1 MSRVTSAL
9 REIPR
14 CPLCGDD
21 HIEGTSRALPNLY
34 SEQLAIQL
42 GCEESEL
49 LDAVTNRQCETC
61 GLWYKDRWFHAS
73 DLQALFT
80 DLVPDHPKGW
90 DAVSDRFSE
99 AGFARELQ
107 DYQRALASSSTH
119 EAARHRRTLSSII
132 DSVVGLDPV
141 IRHQF
146 NQSISQG
153 DCAALA
159 ELQPSLE
166 GRFGEPAA
174 FKRFSGFSAP
184 ALWAWMESRL
194 GPVRRYGE
202 VGCPLW
208 GQLSRLREASAAHYF
223 FVRQETNYWGSG
235 CCRTGTH
242 CAEKLVQETGVVSAP
257 WPPGGGVQLDAMGAF
272 QYLDHL
278 ERPDVF
284 VEEAFQHA
292 RALLLIFDSGDAP
305 SAIQHFTGWNDR
317 SVGWLAQ
324 HHGKQV
330 VSDFDAIEASGNR
343 AWLLF
348 ND

>member
-1 MSRVTSAL
+1 MSLSASVL

-21 HIEGTSRALPNLY
+21 HIDGKSRALPNLY
-34 SEQLAIQL
+34 SEQLALQL
-42 GCEESEL
+42 ACDESEL
-49 LDAVTNRQCETC
+49 LDAVTNRRCKTC
-61 GLWYKDRWFHAS
+61 GLWYKAHWFQAS
-73 DLQALFT
+73 ELQTLFNNR
-80 DLVPDHPKGW
+80 VPDHPKGW

-99 AGFARELQ
+99 AGFAGELQ
-107 DYQRALASSSTH
+107 DYQRAIASPSTH
-119 EAARHRRTLSSII
+119 EAARHRRSLSSII
-132 DSVVGLDPV
+132 DSMVGLEPV
-141 IRHQF
+141 IRRQL
-146 NQSISQG
+146 NQAISEG
-153 DCAALA
+153 DCATLEALR
-159 ELQPSLE
+159 PSLD
-166 GRFGEPAA
+166 GFFGAPAA

-184 ALWAWMESRL
+184 ALWAWMESKL

-208 GQLSRLREASAAHYF
+208 GQLSRSHAATAAQYF
-223 FVRQETNYWGSG
+223 FVRPETNYWGSG
-235 CCRTGTH
+235 CCRGGTH
-242 CAEKLVQETGVVSAP
+242 CARKLVQGTDILSAP
-257 WPPGGGVQLDAMGAF
+257 WPPPAYVQLDALGAF

-284 VEEAFQHA
+284 VDEVFQHA
-292 RALLLIFDSGDAP
+292 RALLLIFDNGDAP

-317 SVGWLAQ
+317 SVDWLAQ

-330 VSDFDAIEASGNR
+330 VSNFEAIESSGNR